1 MTIPAGWYDD
11 GSGRQRW
18 WDGSGW
24 TEHTVSTEP
33 GSPAPAAVR
42 AAEDAR
48 DPSAQAQ
55 SPSMQVENPSTQVEN
70 PSTQAENPPTQVGEP
85 FAPPYVLSSS
95 DAAGPGAHPP
105 HAGGQYGDMRYG
117 NAPHPG
123 AQYPR
128 AQYPGAQYPAAEYEA
143 AQYGAPGT
151 PHPVDGGMQRRTRA
165 SVLGIVGLSVV
176 ALGVILSCVPPVSVI
191 GWVLLGVGFVVSLI
205 SLFLRG
211 AKWPGIA
218 GIALSVLGA
227 VLAVAVALL
236 TLAAAR
242 VPTALDDDP
251 TPLATPGTRP
261 TDAPSSEP
269 SPATPA
275 TPVEGTDTVTFE
287 ELEVGQCLPYIE
299 WEDEVSELPIVPC
312 DQPHTDEVYLIFDAP
327 DGEFPGDDALQSIAS
342 ERCESAFGEFVGLAY
357 AESELDMYWFVPTQM
372 SWNRANDR
380 AIQCIAFSYEDV
392 TGTLRG
398 AAR

>member
-24 TEHTVSTEP
+24 TEHTVSTDPAEP
-33 GSPAPAAVR
+33 TPPTGPAG
-42 AAEDAR
+42 EDATA
-48 DPSAQAQ
+48 PT
-55 SPSMQVENPSTQVEN
+55 TQVE
-70 PSTQAENPPTQVGEP
+70 SPPTPIGEP

-95 DAAGPGAHPP
+95 DAAGPDGHAP
-105 HAGGQYGDMRYG
+105 HAAGQYDSPQYG
-117 NAPHPG
+117 NLPHTGSQYTGTQYAGAPYAGP
-123 AQYPR
+123 
-128 AQYPGAQYPAAEYEA
+128 
-143 AQYGAPGT
+143 QYGARGTGQPAIDGAPRRPG
-151 PHPVDGGMQRRTRA
+151 V

-176 ALGVILSCVPPVSVI
+176 ALGVVLSCIPPVSVI
-191 GWVLLGVGFVVSLI
+191 GWGLLAAGFVVSLI

-218 GIALSVLGA
+218 GITLGVLGGI
-227 VLAVAVALL
+227 LAVAIALL
-236 TLAAAR
+236 TLAAGGG
-242 VPTALDDDP
+242 PTALDDDP
-251 TPLATPGTRP
+251 TPLATPGARP
-261 TDAPSSEP
+261 TDTPTSEPTPSAPSAPSAPSE
-269 SPATPA
+269 A
-275 TPVEGTDTVTFE
+275 TDTVTFE
-287 ELEVGQCLPYIE
+287 ELEVGQCLPFIE

-312 DQPHTDEVYLIFDAP
+312 DQPHTDEVFLIFDAP
-327 DGEFPGDDALQSIAS
+327 DGDFPGDDALQSIAT
-342 ERCESAFGEFVGLAY
+342 ERCESAFGDFVGLPY

>member
-33 GSPAPAAVR
+33 ATPRPVDGGTTSVPEGDTAAVAPD
-42 AAEDAR
+42 AADPQARVESQPSQTADA
-48 DPSAQAQ
+48 
-55 SPSMQVENPSTQVEN
+55 
-70 PSTQAENPPTQVGEP
+70 
-85 FAPPYVLSSS
+85 FAPPYVLSPT
-95 DAAGPGAHPP
+95 DAGRPVGYAPYDGG
-105 HAGGQYGDMRYG
+105 GGQYGTTPYAGD
-117 NAPHPG
+117 
-123 AQYPR
+123 
-128 AQYPGAQYPAAEYEA
+128 
-143 AQYGAPGT
+143 QYGT
-151 PHPVDGGMQRRTRA
+151 PSMPPQTAVDGAPRRARV

-176 ALGVILSCVPPVSVI
+176 ALGVVVSCIPPVSVI
-191 GWVLLGVGFVVSLI
+191 GWALLGAGFVVSVI

-218 GIALSVLGA
+218 GIALSVLGGI
-227 VLAVAVALL
+227 LAAAVALL
-236 TLAAAR
+236 TLAAAGGPIA
-242 VPTALDDDP
+242 VDDDP

-261 TDAPSSEP
+261 TDPPSSEP
-269 SPATPA
+269 SPAAPVTPA
-275 TPVEGTDTVTFE
+275 EGTDTVTFE
-287 ELEVGQCLPYIE
+287 ELEVGQCLPFIE
-299 WEDEVSELPIVPC
+299 WEDEVSELPVVPC

-327 DGEFPGDDALQSIAS
+327 DGDFPGDDALQSIAS
-342 ERCESAFGEFVGLAY
+342 ERCETAFGDFVGLPY
-357 AESELDMYWFVPTQM
+357 MESELDMYWFVPTQM